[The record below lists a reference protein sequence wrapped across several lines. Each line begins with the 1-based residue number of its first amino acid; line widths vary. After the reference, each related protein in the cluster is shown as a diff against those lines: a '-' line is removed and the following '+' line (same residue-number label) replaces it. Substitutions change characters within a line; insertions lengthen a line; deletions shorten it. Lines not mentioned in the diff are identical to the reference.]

1 MKYVVKTFKP
11 RHHTS
16 FCDQTS
22 GWNNT
27 KLYLDKIK
35 SCEDSGK
42 MNVLIFYQVIHEILL
57 RAREVNMCVWTL
69 FLVQRRLLNRMKIA
83 REKRSE
89 TRERIRN
96 TRVIMLT
103 A

>member
-1 MKYVVKTFKP
+1 M
-11 RHHTS
+11 
-16 FCDQTS
+16 
-22 GWNNT
+22 
-27 KLYLDKIK
+27 YLDKIK

-89 TRERIRN
+89 TRERIRK